1 MAESMPPEAIGSL
14 KGAGLKVDTTIY
26 PAILKWN
33 FSYVPGSPLRDL
45 RVRKAANLAIDREG
59 LVNFSMTR
67 PLQPKAM
74 LTNPRRGLPKV
85 PSNCGMTRLKP
96 GDFWPKLASVPA
108 IASNLRLRF
117 PVAAKG
123 K

>member
-33 FSYVPGSPLRDL
+33 FSYVPGSPLLDL

-59 LVNFSMTR
+59 LVKLLNNTAVAAKSYVDESSPWFAEGTFKLRYDPVEAKRLLAEAGFS
-67 PLQPKAM
+67 
-74 LTNPRRGLPKV
+74 
-85 PSNCGMTRLKP
+85 PSNRLK
-96 GDFWPKLASVPA
+96 LTT
-108 IASNLRLRF
+108 RF
-117 PVAAKG
+117 PVAAMG